1 MESERKAKLRMP
13 GAKQLAEC
21 GRMSGRY
28 VPLRDPIRDRAPYRR
43 GLIRDSLLYDL
54 METEGNVAPPRPSRM
69 AVK

>member
-28 VPLRDPIRDRAPYRR
+28 VPLRDPIRDRER
-43 GLIRDSLLYDL
+43 LIGAALFDLLLYDL
-54 METEGNVAPPRPSRM
+54 METEGNVAPPRAPP
-69 AVK
+69 AWL